1 MCIIFVTKFEV
12 QLSLLT
18 NWHFITFLWNIKS
31 TSINY
36 NILPAYVLYLK
47 NGKLQGKDVVQ
58 SAYEV
63 DGNNELRTWIA
74 FGQEV
79 SWSETN

>member
-1 MCIIFVTKFEV
+1 
-12 QLSLLT
+12 
-18 NWHFITFLWNIKS
+18 
-31 TSINY
+31 
-36 NILPAYVLYLK
+36 LPAYVLYLK

-63 DGNNELRTWIA
+63 DGNNELRTIA

-79 SWSETN
+79 S